1 MVFNLIFGF
10 VNSLLPRN
18 MHSNFKQMQHEFE
31 QKIDQN
37 MKLRTEAGH
46 MVQSKGEKL
55 VADYLWDH
63 NMPYVYDTPIQLKG
77 GWIRPDFILP
87 KHNNLIVEFK
97 GMDTKDYN
105 FMFERKLR
113 LLESAGL
120 MALIIKPEDLQDLD
134 SIFA

>member
-1 MVFNLIFGF
+1 MVFTFINGF
-10 VNSLLPRN
+10 MNRLLVS
-18 MHSNFKQMQHEFE
+18 SNYDKFEHAQLEFNR
-31 QKIDQN
+31 KVSQN
-37 MKLRTEAGH
+37 MKLKTKAGH
-46 MVQSKGEKL
+46 MVQSEGEGL
-55 VADYLWDH
+55 IADYLWDQG
-63 NMPYVYDTPIQLKG
+63 MPYIYDTPIQVKG

-97 GMDTKDYN
+97 GMNTNNYN

-134 SIFA
+134 NLFA